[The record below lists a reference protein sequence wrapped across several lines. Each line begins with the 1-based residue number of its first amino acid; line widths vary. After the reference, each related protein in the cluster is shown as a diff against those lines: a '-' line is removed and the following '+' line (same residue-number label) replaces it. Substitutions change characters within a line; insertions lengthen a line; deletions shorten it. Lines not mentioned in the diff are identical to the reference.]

1 MFLYLANDVIQN
13 SKKKG
18 SEFNREFKTA
28 IVDAYKC
35 ASKEADEKTR
45 DSMNR
50 MLNIWKERN
59 VFDEELIEKARIG
72 MQRMGQLAKF
82 KAQRAKELEA
92 IKKQQQE
99 NGTKEEPEAKAEI
112 KEPAEEKPKKE
123 GPPKKKKKVELS
135 LRDEIEQEIKNGPG
149 IAPEDQSILEEF
161 FLLKQAEDLV
171 KALNDLESSASSD
184 ASVRERIA
192 ALPQEVSDVSCLE
205 KLKDQNEATELSKK
219 VEEACALL
227 RPKSN
232 TLVFMLNKSPLGDD
246 LQADLTVDHKKFCNQ
261 CFKINSSQIFKKKLG
276 QVESVRQELHS
287 HLQSLPDLSLL
298 PGVHA
303 GLAPLPSAGDLFK
316 L

>member
-1 MFLYLANDVIQN
+1 MPQRLAHAVSQKTTLCLQQLKTSDLDLLLSSFLLLVHFFYQNVQNEFQEASHMRTARLPIDFTRVKPARRLMFLYLANDVIQN

-123 GPPKKKKKVELS
+123 GPPKKKKK
-135 LRDEIEQEIKNGPG
+135 
-149 IAPEDQSILEEF
+149 
-161 FLLKQAEDLV
+161 
-171 KALNDLESSASSD
+171 
-184 ASVRERIA
+184 
-192 ALPQEVSDVSCLE
+192 
-205 KLKDQNEATELSKK
+205 
-219 VEEACALL
+219 
-227 RPKSN
+227 
-232 TLVFMLNKSPLGDD
+232 
-246 LQADLTVDHKKFCNQ
+246 
-261 CFKINSSQIFKKKLG
+261 
-276 QVESVRQELHS
+276 
-287 HLQSLPDLSLL
+287 
-298 PGVHA
+298 
-303 GLAPLPSAGDLFK
+303 
-316 L
+316 